1 MEVIRLLNRADRE
14 LDVKL
19 KTLKSREGNARKL
32 IEYLYSMPIIR
43 VREVEKNVGL
53 SGASA
58 LFAQSTLTIKVNEHY
73 PQTPVSGVTLQ
84 LQQDG
89 STATA
94 EIYSS
99 KIDYSYCSCLSK
111 PYFYL
116 FHFLSQRRPLGTKN
130 F

>member
-58 LFAQSTLTIKVNEHY
+58 LFA
-73 PQTPVSGVTLQ
+73 
-84 LQQDG
+84 
-89 STATA
+89 
-94 EIYSS
+94 
-99 KIDYSYCSCLSK
+99 
-111 PYFYL
+111 
-116 FHFLSQRRPLGTKN
+116 
-130 F
+130 